1 MTPSDTRS
9 LDDWL
14 AWQEQIHPS
23 SIEMSLERIRAV
35 TQRLQLFTTSS
46 TKVITVAGTNGKGS
60 TIAFLEAILLQA
72 GYKVGC
78 YTSPH
83 ILRYNER
90 VRIQGQEVDDQTL
103 CEAFSRV
110 EQARGETSLT
120 YFEFGTLAA
129 ISILQNAQLDVILLE
144 VGLGGRLDA
153 VNIIDPDLAI
163 VTSIDLD
170 HMDWLGNDRESIGR
184 EKAGIFR
191 SGVPVVCGDRSP
203 PSSVIEH
210 AKSLGAPFY
219 CLGKTFD
226 FERGN
231 NDWAWHTETERR
243 VGLPEPHLKGSFQY
257 SNAATA
263 LMALALLKQDL
274 PVSQAEIRSG
284 LMSVKLPGRFQV
296 LSTSPLVIVDV
307 AHNAQGARALAQNLS
322 SQPCEGKTIAVFS
335 MLQDKE
341 IKPVLQ
347 ALSPHIDEWHVAGM
361 AEVPRGVSM
370 LQMLQRID
378 QSKVELTS
386 VFSYKDLCSTYNQVI
401 DQAKPKD
408 RIIIFGSFF
417 VVAEI
422 LKARIIVGG

>member
-1 MTPSDTRS
+1 MTQSDTRS
-9 LDDWL
+9 LDEWL
-14 AWQEQIHPS
+14 AWQEQIHPA
-23 SIEMSLERIRAV
+23 SIEMSLERIREVAE
-35 TQRLQLFTTSS
+35 RLQLFTASS
-46 TKVITVAGTNGKGS
+46 TKVVTVAGTNGKGS
-60 TIAFLEAILLQA
+60 TIAFLEAILREA

-90 VRIQGQEVDDQTL
+90 VRIQGEEVDDLTL
-103 CEAFSRV
+103 CGAFSRV
-110 EQARGETSLT
+110 EQAREETPLT

-129 ISILQNAQLDVILLE
+129 ISILQHAQLDVMLLE

-153 VNIIDPDLAI
+153 VNIIDPDLAV

-170 HMDWLGNDRESIGR
+170 HMDWLGDNRESIGR

-191 SGVPVVCGDRSP
+191 FGVPVVCGDRSP
-203 PSSVIEH
+203 PVSVTEH
-210 AKSLGAPFY
+210 AKSLGAPFH

-231 NDWAWHTETERR
+231 NDWAWHAETERR

-274 PVSQAEIRSG
+274 PVSQSDTRAG
-284 LMSVKLPGRFQV
+284 LMDVKLPGRFQV
-296 LSTSPLVIVDV
+296 LSTSPLVIIDV
-307 AHNAQGARALAQNLS
+307 AHNAQGARALAQSLS
-322 SQPCEGKTIAVFS
+322 SQPCDGQTIAIFS
-335 MLQDKE
+335 MLQDKD

-347 ALSPHIDEWHVAGM
+347 ALAPHIDEWHVAGM
-361 AEVPRGVSM
+361 EDIPRGVSM

-378 QSKVELTS
+378 QTEVNLVS
-386 VFSYKDLCSTYNQVI
+386 VFPYKDLCTAYDQVI
-401 DQAKPKD
+401 EQAKPED
-408 RIIIFGSFF
+408 RIVIFGSFF

-422 LKARIIVGG
+422 LKARIIGAG